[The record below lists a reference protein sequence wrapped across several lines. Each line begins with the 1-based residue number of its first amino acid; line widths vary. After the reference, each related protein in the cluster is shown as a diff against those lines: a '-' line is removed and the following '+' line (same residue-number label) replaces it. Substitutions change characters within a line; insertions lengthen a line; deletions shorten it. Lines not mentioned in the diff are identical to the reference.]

1 MKKSRFSE
9 EQIVRI
15 LQQAASGQKTQAEV
29 CRDHGVS
36 QNTFYLWKRKY
47 AGLETEDLRRL
58 RELERENEPLKIL
71 LAERDLEISAVKKVF
86 RKNALAL
93 PSELRER
100 NS

>member
-1 MKKSRFSE
+1 MKKSKFTE

-15 LQQAASGQKTQAEV
+15 LQEAAGGGKTQAQV
-29 CRDHGVS
+29 CKDHGVS

-47 AGLETEDLRRL
+47 AGLETDDLRRL
-58 RELERENEPLKIL
+58 RELEKENEALKIL
-71 LAERDLEISAVKKVF
+71 LAERDLEISAVKKAF
-86 RKNALAL
+86 RKSAWAL